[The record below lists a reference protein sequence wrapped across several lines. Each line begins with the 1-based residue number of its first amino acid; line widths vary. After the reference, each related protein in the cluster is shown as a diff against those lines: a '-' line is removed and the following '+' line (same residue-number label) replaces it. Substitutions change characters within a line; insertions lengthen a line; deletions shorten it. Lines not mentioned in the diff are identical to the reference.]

1 MVYAHTQFSLKL
13 RKWWKLQCYIHATVY
28 FRTESLWL
36 ACKGICRGV
45 LLCAESACNQRQW
58 FIYVIRGL
66 RHGRSKIEK
75 WQNSPYEVAWG
86 LKWFWSGTHTTLW
99 PKSASQRIFAKLAN
113 FIYLCHVL
121 FATAKGLYFWIH
133 YSRQFSAQKRSWQR
147 SPKAR
152 KKCSETISLRHFS
165 ACLCLKL
172 PS

>member
-113 FIYLCHVL
+113 FTYLCHVSL
-121 FATAKGLYFWIH
+121 QRPRDFTFGSIIQDSFPHKKDLGSAAQGEKEMLGNNFLLPF
-133 YSRQFSAQKRSWQR
+133 FSM
-147 SPKAR
+147 
-152 KKCSETISLRHFS
+152 F
-165 ACLCLKL
+165 
-172 PS
+172 